1 MGALPSLGDLG
12 VAAPAGALRAAG
24 PQLPGGEREA
34 LRRLRSFASEA
45 VRGAG
50 GAAGAPRA
58 NFPAQISPWLAVG
71 CVSPRSV
78 FEAFG
83 SAAGAGPLLFEL
95 LWRDFFRFVR
105 PRPRFSF
112 LCCFFF
118 AMSILV

>member
-1 MGALPSLGDLG
+1 MLFRS
-12 VAAPAGALRAAG
+12 LRASG
-24 PQLPGGEREA
+24 PNLPGGEREA

-50 GAAGAPRA
+50 GAEGAPRA

-83 SAAGAGPLLFEL
+83 STAGAAGADPLLFEL
-95 LWRDFFRFVR
+95 LWRDFFRFVTLR
-105 PRPRFSF
+105 LAARAPRPAPAR
-112 LCCFFF
+112 
-118 AMSILV
+118 